1 MYLKV
6 HRAYLSLSNG
16 GIPMKRRTSIVALL
30 LVMVMLMSSCAFFGS
45 NANTE
50 TTPEASQNEQLQNA
64 APGVSSFT
72 KNDSW
77 TPVPI
82 TKTVKILTIGNGQ
95 AVDGAQYLVPMARE
109 LGVEVVLA
117 HLLANDATV
126 ATFDNNTK
134 GDTAGALIFNFYKF
148 SGDAW
153 SVRSGYSLK
162 KALQDDTWDYI
173 IFSQTM
179 GLAGDIETIQGSVS
193 ENHHLK
199 QVATYVNYNMKT
211 ASGTTYKAKMLWNMT
226 WAFEDTATYA
236 DFGKYDFDQM
246 KMYDAIV
253 STTQTA
259 LANSQVKKYVKG
271 VIPTGTA
278 VQNLR
283 TSYWFDGITRD
294 GSNLSYMGKI
304 LSAMML
310 LRSVVDVDINALTF
324 ESYEELAFAKPDLAV
339 LKEAVNNAY
348 AKPYEVTQS
357 AYPST

>member
-1 MYLKV
+1 
-6 HRAYLSLSNG
+6 
-16 GIPMKRRTSIVALL
+16 MKRRISIVALL
-30 LVMVMLMSSCAFFGS
+30 LVMVMLMSSCAFFGVDS
-45 NANTE
+45 KTE
-50 TTPEASQNEQLQNA
+50 TTPEAPQNEQFQNA
-64 APGVSSFT
+64 APKLNSFT
-72 KNDSW
+72 QNDYW
-77 TPVPI
+77 TPVPT
-82 TKTVKILTIGNGQ
+82 TKTVKILTVGNEQ
-95 AVDGAQYLVPMARE
+95 AVDRAQYLVPMARE
-109 LGVEVVLA
+109 LGIEIILG
-117 HLLANDATV
+117 HLFIPGGYLSSSAGGTSSG
-126 ATFDNNTK
+126 NT
-134 GDTAGALIFNFYKF
+134 AFNFYKF
-148 SGDAW
+148 EGDAW
-153 SVRSGYSLK
+153 TTASGYSLQR
-162 KALQDDTWDYI
+162 ALQEEDWNYI
-173 IFSQTM
+173 LLSQTM
-179 GLAGDIETIQGSVS
+179 GLAGDLETIQGSIA
-193 ENHHLK
+193 EHHYLYSL
-199 QVATYVNYNMKT
+199 AMYISYNTKLGGKT
-211 ASGTTYKAKMLWNMT
+211 KYTAKILWNMT

-357 AYPST
+357 AYPRT

>member
-1 MYLKV
+1 M
-6 HRAYLSLSNG
+6 R
-16 GIPMKRRTSIVALL
+16 RRTSIVALL
-30 LVMVMLMSSCAFFGS
+30 LVLVTLMTACAFPSGS
-45 NANTE
+45 ESNN
-50 TTPEASQNEQLQNA
+50 NEVPQVEQPQNA
-64 APGVSSFT
+64 APARKAFT
-72 KNDSW
+72 QNDSW

-82 TKTVKILTIGNGQ
+82 TKTVKILTVGNEQ
-95 AVDGAQYLVPMARE
+95 AVDRAQYLVPMARE
-109 LGVEVVLA
+109 LGVEIILG
-117 HLLANDATV
+117 HLFIPGGYLSSSAGGTSSS
-126 ATFDNNTK
+126 NTS
-134 GDTAGALIFNFYKF
+134 FNFYKF
-148 SGDAW
+148 EGDAW
-153 SVRSGYSLK
+153 TTASGYSLQ
-162 KALQDDTWDYI
+162 KALHEEDWNYI
-173 IFSQTM
+173 LLSQTM
-179 GLAGDIETIQGSVS
+179 GLAGDLETIQGSIA
-193 ENHHLK
+193 EHHYLYSL
-199 QVATYVNYNMKT
+199 AMHISYNTKLDGKT
-211 ASGTTYKAKMLWNMT
+211 KYTAKILWNMT

-236 DFGKYDFDQM
+236 DFGKYDYDQV
-246 KMYDAIV
+246 KMYNAIV

-310 LRSVVDVDINALTF
+310 LRSVVGVDINNLTF

-357 AYPST
+357 AYPRT

>member
-1 MYLKV
+1 M
-6 HRAYLSLSNG
+6 R
-16 GIPMKRRTSIVALL
+16 RRTSIVVLL
-30 LVMVMLMSSCAFFGS
+30 LVLAMLMSACAFPIKNDGDI
-45 NANTE
+45 NTE
-50 TTPEASQNEQLQNA
+50 ALQVEQPQNA
-64 APGVSSFT
+64 APARKAFT
-72 KNDSW
+72 QNDSW

-82 TKTVKILTIGNGQ
+82 TKTVKILTVGNEQ
-95 AVDGAQYLVPMARE
+95 AVDRAQYLVPMARE
-109 LGVEVVLA
+109 LGIEIILG
-117 HLLANDATV
+117 HLFIPGGYLSSSAGGTSSG
-126 ATFDNNTK
+126 NT
-134 GDTAGALIFNFYKF
+134 AFNFYKF
-148 SGDAW
+148 EGDAW
-153 SVRSGYSLK
+153 KTASGYSLQR
-162 KALQDDTWDYI
+162 ALQEEDWNYI
-173 IFSQTM
+173 LLSQTM
-179 GLAGDIETIQGSVS
+179 GLAGDLETIQGSIA
-193 ENHHLK
+193 EHHYLYSL
-199 QVATYVNYNMKT
+199 AMYISYNTKLGGKT
-211 ASGTTYKAKMLWNMT
+211 KYTAKVLWNMT

-310 LRSVVDVDINALTF
+310 LRSVVGVDINNLTF

-357 AYPST
+357 AYPRT